1 MLNQTKVDELTNSL
15 KQYVGTS
22 AELFKLEAIEHSANI
37 SSKMI
42 SSMVIGI
49 TFLLLLVF
57 GSFGLSFYLAEYFN
71 SHFVGFFIVA
81 GGYLVLGLFL
91 LIFRKRL
98 IEFPFKNHF
107 IKTIFYKQ

>member
-1 MLNQTKVDELTNSL
+1 MLNQTKVEELTSSL

-22 AELFKLEAIEHSANI
+22 AELFKLEAIEHSATI

-57 GSFGLSFYLAEYFN
+57 GSFGLSFLLADQFN
-71 SHFVGFFIVA
+71 SQFIGFFIVA
-81 GGYLVLGLFL
+81 GGYLVVGLFL

-107 IKTIFYKQ
+107 IKTIFYK

>member
-22 AELFKLEAIEHSANI
+22 AELFKLEAIEQSASI

-42 SSMVIGI
+42 SSMVIGLI
-49 TFLLLLVF
+49 LLLFLVF
-57 GSFGLSFYLAEYFN
+57 GSFGLSYCLAEYYN
-71 SHFVGFFIVA
+71 SSFIGFFIVA
-81 GGYLVLGLFL
+81 CGYLVVGLFL
-91 LIFRKRL
+91 LIFKKRL